1 MRKLIFLFLLFP
13 AMLYAA
19 DTKTTAL
26 AELVAVIDTDIL
38 YIVDDPGGA
47 PLSKKITVLNLFDT
61 IDTSLK
67 LLTILTNETGTGLS
81 VFATSP
87 TFTTSILAA
96 SQADIGSTA
105 AEFGDIFIGD
115 GKAIKF
121 GDDQDVTLTHTADTK
136 LTLNLEFE
144 VDGTLDADGIVELGD
159 GGDNFSLAS
168 DGIDIDTSGNITN
181 AGTIGSGAITSTGAI
196 GGTDLTASDDI
207 IGQDDLQLDSD
218 AALIQLGEDQDVT
231 FTHVADTGALLTGTT
246 DNQLQFG
253 DSGTYINQST
263 DGTLSLVA
271 DTIADTTAPNIKL
284 AFDAAAYLNVAT
296 ANGGVTTI
304 SQVSDGADGIVIGD
318 GGDTVAIA
326 SAALDLDASGNITN
340 AGTIGSGA
348 ITSTGAVGGTD
359 LTASDD
365 IIGQDDLQLD
375 SDAALIQ
382 LGEDQDVVL
391 THVADTGILFTG
403 GTDEQLQFGDSATF
417 IHQSTDGT
425 LSLLGDTI
433 IDATAPNIRLMVDA
447 AAYLNIATADGGITT
462 ISQVSDGTDEIAIGD
477 GGDLVSVASG
487 NWDVSNAGV
496 FSGMTGITS
505 TGDIDFGGADLE
517 LPQGQTP
524 DTDGDVDLDFTD
536 GSLVIQHGSA
546 HAELGA
552 ATDVV
557 MGKLIKS
564 FSATIF
570 APDGVNDVIP
580 VKPIVAGEFPHGV
593 VVTEVHMVVGTDV
606 NYTIDVENWDD
617 FDTISAGNPSINS
630 TAYTQ
635 GNNGEVTD
643 SAITFAT
650 IAAGQIIMIDIPATD
665 IDWVSITI
673 YYYEPIS

>member
-1 MRKLIFLFLLFP
+1 MKQLILIMLLCISSVC
-13 AMLYAA
+13 MA

-26 AELVAVIDTDIL
+26 VELTAVVDGDIL
-38 YIVDDPGGA
+38 YIVDDPGGS

-67 LLTILTNETGTGLS
+67 LLTILTNETGTGFA
-81 VFATSP
+81 VFATTP

-96 SQADIGSTA
+96 GQADIGSTA

-159 GGDNFSLAS
+159 GGDNFSVAS

-181 AGTIGSGAITSTGAI
+181 AGTIASGVITVTGLINTSVGLDAVGAVDLDYGSVDVTDHTFTSDGGTTIIDGSITAI
-196 GGTDLTASDDI
+196 GEDLGSTTAEWNDVFLNDGGI
-207 IGQDDLQLDSD
+207 IN
-218 AALIQLGEDQDVT
+218 LGNDQDVT
-231 FTHVADTGALLTGTT
+231 
-246 DNQLQFG
+246 
-253 DSGTYINQST
+253 I
-263 DGTLSLVA
+263 
-271 DTIADTTAPNIKL
+271 
-284 AFDAAAYLNVAT
+284 
-296 ANGGVTTI
+296 
-304 SQVSDGADGIVIGD
+304 
-318 GGDTVAIA
+318 
-326 SAALDLDASGNITN
+326 
-340 AGTIGSGA
+340 
-348 ITSTGAVGGTD
+348 
-359 LTASDD
+359 
-365 IIGQDDLQLD
+365 
-375 SDAALIQ
+375 
-382 LGEDQDVVL
+382 
-391 THVADTGILFTG
+391 THVADTGILVNLG
-403 GTDEQLQFGDSATF
+403 IEV
-417 IHQSTDGT
+417 DG
-425 LSLLGDTI
+425 LL
-433 IDATAPNIRLMVDA
+433 N
-447 AAYLNIATADGGITT
+447 ADGIVTL
-462 ISQVSDGTDEIAIGD
+462 GD
-477 GGDLVSVASG
+477 GGDNFSVASDG
-487 NWDVSNAGV
+487 IDISTAGAITNAA
-496 FSGMTGITS
+496 GIVS

-546 HAELGA
+546 HAELAG

-593 VVTEVHMVVGTDV
+593 VITEIHMVVGTDT

-630 TAYTQ
+630 TAYVS

-643 SAITFAT
+643 SAITFAA

>member
-1 MRKLIFLFLLFP
+1 MKKLIWAILLSCS
-13 AMLYAA
+13 LCTA
-19 DTKTTAL
+19 DTKTTDL
-26 AELVAVIDTDIL
+26 VELTDVVDSDIL
-38 YIVDDPGGA
+38 YIVDNPGVT

-96 SQADIGSTA
+96 SQADMGSTA
-105 AEFGDIFIGD
+105 FEFGDIFIGD

-136 LTLNLEFE
+136 LTINLELE
-144 VDGTLDADGIVELGD
+144 IDGELDADGIVTLGD
-159 GGDNFSLAS
+159 GGDNFSVAS

-181 AGTIGSGAITSTGAI
+181 AGTIASGVITVTGLLNTSVGIDAVGAVDLDYGSVDVTDHTFETDGGTFIVDGTITAI
-196 GGTDLTASDDI
+196 GEDIGATDAEWN
-207 IGQDDLQLDSD
+207 DLFLND
-218 AALIQLGEDQDVT
+218 AGKIQLGEGQDVLL
-231 FTHVADTGALLTGTT
+231 THVADTGILLTGTT

-271 DTIADTTAPNIKL
+271 DTIADITAPNIKL
-284 AFDAAAYLNVAT
+284 A
-296 ANGGVTTI
+296 
-304 SQVSDGADGIVIGD
+304 
-318 GGDTVAIA
+318 
-326 SAALDLDASGNITN
+326 
-340 AGTIGSGA
+340 
-348 ITSTGAVGGTD
+348 
-359 LTASDD
+359 
-365 IIGQDDLQLD
+365 
-375 SDAALIQ
+375 
-382 LGEDQDVVL
+382 
-391 THVADTGILFTG
+391 
-403 GTDEQLQFGDSATF
+403 
-417 IHQSTDGT
+417 
-425 LSLLGDTI
+425 
-433 IDATAPNIRLMVDA
+433 VDA

-462 ISQVSDGTDEIAIGD
+462 ISQVSDGTDEIKLGD
-477 GGDLVSVASG
+477 DSDLISVASG

-524 DTDGDVDLDFTD
+524 DSDGDVDLDFTD

-546 HAELGA
+546 HAELAG

-570 APDGVNDVIP
+570 APDNVNDVIP
-580 VKPIVAGEFPHGV
+580 VKPIVSGEFPHGI
-593 VVTEVHMVVGTDV
+593 VVTEVHMVVGTDT

-630 TAYTQ
+630 TAYVS

-643 SAITFAT
+643 SAITFPG
-650 IAAGQIIMIDIPATD
+650 IAAGQIIMVDIPATD

>member
-1 MRKLIFLFLLFP
+1 MKKLIIILLLLSSV
-13 AMLYAA
+13 LYAA
-19 DTKTTAL
+19 DQKTTAL
-26 AELVAVIDTDIL
+26 TELTDVVDGDIM
-38 YIVDDPGGA
+38 YIVDGA
-47 PLSKKITVLNLFDT
+47 TTSKKITVLNLFDT

-87 TFTTSILAA
+87 TFTTSIVMGAA
-96 SQADIGSTA
+96 DMSEVDLEKLDGITNGTASANKCLVADASIDIDLGT
-105 AEFGDIFIGD
+105 GDFD
-115 GKAIKF
+115 C
-121 GDDQDVTLTHTADTK
+121 T
-136 LTLNLEFE
+136 NLV
-144 VDGTLDADGIVELGD
+144 VDGTANIIGATTLGTATTVAGNLTMYDAGTLTIYEDGDNFNITLVCNSGEAVGLLTGGLDISAALGVTGIVVLGD
-159 GGDNFSLAS
+159 GGDNFSVAS

-181 AGTIGSGAITSTGAI
+181 AGTIASGVITVTGLVNTSVGLDAVGAVDLDYGSVDVTDHTFTTD
-196 GGTDLTASDDI
+196 GGTFIVDGTITALGKDIGSTAAEWNDLFLND
-207 IGQDDLQLDSD
+207 GGK
-218 AALIQLGEDQDVT
+218 IQLGEGQDVLL
-231 FTHVADTGALLTGTT
+231 THVADTGVLLTGTT
-246 DNQLQFG
+246 DEQLQFG

-263 DGTLSLVA
+263 NGTLSLVA
-271 DTIADTTAPNIKL
+271 DIIADITAPNIKL
-284 AFDAAAYLNVAT
+284 AFDAL
-296 ANGGVTTI
+296 
-304 SQVSDGADGIVIGD
+304 
-318 GGDTVAIA
+318 
-326 SAALDLDASGNITN
+326 
-340 AGTIGSGA
+340 
-348 ITSTGAVGGTD
+348 
-359 LTASDD
+359 
-365 IIGQDDLQLD
+365 
-375 SDAALIQ
+375 
-382 LGEDQDVVL
+382 
-391 THVADTGILFTG
+391 
-403 GTDEQLQFGDSATF
+403 
-417 IHQSTDGT
+417 
-425 LSLLGDTI
+425 
-433 IDATAPNIRLMVDA
+433 
-447 AAYLNIATADGGITT
+447 AYLNIATADGGITT
-462 ISQVSDGTDEIAIGD
+462 ITQVSDGTDEIRLGD
-477 GGDLVSVASG
+477 GGDLISVASG

-570 APDGVNDVIP
+570 APDSVNDVIP

-593 VVTEVHMVVGTDV
+593 VVTEIHMVVGTDS

-630 TAYTQ
+630 TAYTA

-673 YYYEPIS
+673 FYYEPIS